1 MKLQNMTIEFSVKA
15 GNGEWQDDKKVEVS
29 LCSEHVVDLMLMNDE
44 NVFQDIRSLVLYE
57 FQQKLDI
64 VLDNA
69 MRKMLGKEGLEWAG
83 RKDDPSEPSQKQATP

>member
-15 GNGEWQDDKKVEVS
+15 GNGEWQDDKKVEVA
-29 LCSEHVVDLMLMNDE
+29 LCSEHIVDLMLMNDE

-69 MRKMLGKEGLEWAG
+69 MRKMLEKEGLEWTN
-83 RKDDPSEPSQKQATP
+83 RKEEPSEPSQEQATP